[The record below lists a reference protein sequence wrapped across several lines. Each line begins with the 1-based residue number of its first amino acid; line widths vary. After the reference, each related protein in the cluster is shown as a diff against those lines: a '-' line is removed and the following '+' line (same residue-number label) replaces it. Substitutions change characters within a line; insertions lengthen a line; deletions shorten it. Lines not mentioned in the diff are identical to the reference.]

1 MKAIYI
7 IIFTILLLGF
17 NQAQARTFKMAT
29 LAPNGS
35 TWMKEIQKAAD
46 EISKK
51 TNGRV
56 KFKFYGGGIMGGA
69 NNVLKKI
76 RINQLHGG
84 AFTSGELSDVY
95 QDMLIY
101 NLPFQFRNYDEVEYV
116 RSKMDGILEQGME
129 KNGMII
135 LGMSSGGFAYLMS
148 DTPITAVDQ
157 LRNKKV
163 WLPEGDVII
172 QTTYENIG
180 IAAIPLSLADV
191 YTGLQTGMI
200 DTIGT
205 SPIGAIAF
213 QWHTRVKYATDL
225 PLVYITGVL
234 AIDKNAFNSIKK
246 DDQVIVSTEMHEA
259 MTRLNEINKED
270 DKEARL
276 ALEKQ
281 GITFVTITPKE
292 WKHAQDI
299 AQQSIS
305 DLREKGIYT
314 SGMYHQLQEYL
325 NEYRSK
331 NGTISNA
338 KK

>member
-1 MKAIYI
+1 MKPIYI
-7 IIFTILLLGF
+7 IFFTVLLLGI

-35 TWMKEIQKAAD
+35 TWMKEILKAAA
-46 EISKK
+46 EIDKK

-84 AFTSGELSDVY
+84 AFTAGELSDVY

-116 RSKMDGILEQGME
+116 RSKMDSILEQGME
-129 KNGMII
+129 KNGMIL

-200 DTIGT
+200 DTMGT

-225 PLVYITGVL
+225 PLVYLTGVL
-234 AIDKNAFNSIKK
+234 AIDKDAFNSINK
-246 DDQVIVSTEMHEA
+246 DDQMIAREVMHEA

-270 DKEARL
+270 DKQARL

-281 GITFVTITPKE
+281 GITFVTITPEE

-299 AQQSIS
+299 AEQSIS
-305 DLREKGIYT
+305 DLRKKGIYT
-314 SGMYHQLQEYL
+314 SGMYHQLLKYL
-325 NEYRSK
+325 NDFRSK